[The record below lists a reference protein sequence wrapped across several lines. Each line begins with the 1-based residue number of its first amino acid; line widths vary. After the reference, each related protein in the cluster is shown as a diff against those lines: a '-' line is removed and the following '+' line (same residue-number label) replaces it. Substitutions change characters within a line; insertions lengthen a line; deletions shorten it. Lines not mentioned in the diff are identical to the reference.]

1 MRPPTEKEAF
11 KGQLGAA
18 IEQVEVKMDENG
30 LDKYLQAADDLLERY
45 SAQDLA
51 ALLLKTIAKDPS
63 DLVPVKI
70 TPERPLPQGK
80 KSFNK
85 MVVAATTATTA
96 TVKTTAATAAAKL
109 EEITAKTALAKIT
122 VAAMTKTR
130 LRYPQQSRLV
140 LRGRF
145 QHLFDT
151 KLSELFRS
159 TCQCVPLTK
168 RPLGVIDHCSDIFAL
183 LRKDGIVK
191 ENWRTSLSKIS

>member
-1 MRPPTEKEAF
+1 MSYLHVIENLTKKRMSPMRPPTEKEAF

-85 MVVAATTATTA
+85 NGRRSNNSGKA
-96 TVKTTAATAAAKL
+96 
-109 EEITAKTALAKIT
+109 
-122 VAAMTKTR
+122 
-130 LRYPQQSRLV
+130 
-140 LRGRF
+140 RGNY
-145 QHLFDT
+145 
-151 KLSELFRS
+151 S
-159 TCQCVPLTK
+159 
-168 RPLGVIDHCSDIFAL
+168 
-183 LRKDGIVK
+183 KDGARKNNRRSNDKKRGFVIR
-191 ENWRTSLSKIS
+191 NNQD